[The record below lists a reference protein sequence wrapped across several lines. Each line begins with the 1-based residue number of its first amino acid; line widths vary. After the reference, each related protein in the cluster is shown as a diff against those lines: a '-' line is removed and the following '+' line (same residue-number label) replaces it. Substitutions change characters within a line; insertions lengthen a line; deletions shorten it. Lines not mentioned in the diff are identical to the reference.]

1 MSSQLAIVTSSG
13 SVTTPLPAKGR
24 LIIGSSEARANLV
37 LNSQGVA
44 DVHSVIAR
52 TKDGGWAI
60 QDMGSEFGTML
71 NGKRV
76 EVARLKAGQTILLA
90 SVSLKV
96 IETQPA
102 QDAPATSPKSTA
114 EAPPK
119 DPPIE
124 APPKGGKSLVLDIP
138 GYSIQE
144 TLGKGGMGAVFRA
157 RQDRLHRDV
166 ALKVL
171 SPRLAADSDFVRR
184 FHKEAQAVAALN
196 HPNIV
201 TVYDVGE
208 ASGTHF
214 IAMEYMDD
222 SSLEELLAKEGRLP
236 WKRVAKLLLGAANGL
251 TYAESRQIVHRD
263 IKPSNLML
271 NSDDQVKISDLG
283 LAQRA
288 NDQSGDG
295 RVFGTPHFM
304 APEQVRGEATDRRCD
319 IYSLGATG
327 YQLLTGYTP
336 FEGVNSR
343 EILRAVLTEEF
354 EPIASHVSDT
364 PAALANLIERM
375 IARSPEDR
383 PQSAESVVDALQRII
398 AGTAPA
404 EGVRVTT
411 EGDNSTSKRLALL
424 MGLAVGAAGIYY
436 LKDLIAP
443 TTPATIEP
451 AVSAPEEPTVAATPA
466 KSPDESTEEAQASDP
481 ESTTAPEDDTA
492 QKLFETQAENEFLRV
507 ESSDLS
513 LEDRNLKLEELAEKY
528 NGTTAAAKA
537 LTQVQLNRTTIAKEL
552 EASKALI
559 AKQESVIESMTLAAG
574 LDDPAMTPAKAL
586 AAIYAV
592 PGQEALAGDEVFSA
606 ARADLRDKVCM
617 QALSASVN
625 SLQEIKSDL
634 TDPDKDL
641 PKIKLQELV
650 SRLQNLDPEISFNPK
665 GFEDLRKLEAE
676 ARALLNDLD
685 RQRGIA
691 NSNLSLADE
700 QNIAA
705 YCFDRSEN
713 GLISHLRSLNFEVA
727 SIRMRE
733 LQTAVRSQER
743 AGHIEQL
750 AADLEQAAA
759 SFSVL
764 IDEFENWKRNTV
776 SDPRPRRSS
785 KEAIEITSE
794 GLTLEGD
801 EGDDLVPWSSF
812 STSPGS
818 LDKLFFRRLNREWT
832 ETEKTG
838 VALALNFSATV
849 TVFDQSTNSF
859 AAAKP
864 LQDRELSAW
873 LDAYDKAASWAPGN
887 LSITSNRLATEKLFR
902 SLSLANAGE
911 WAAAEGSLRHA
922 AEEHAGSLLVLLLSD
937 GSPTQ
942 PEPTP
947 DAPLAPDG
955 E

>member
-1 MSSQLAIVTSSG
+1 MSSQLAIVTSNG
-13 SVTTPLPAKGR
+13 SVTTQLPAKGR
-24 LIIGSSEARANLV
+24 LIIGSSETRANLV
-37 LNSQGVA
+37 LTSQGVA

-71 NGKRV
+71 DGKRV

-96 IETQPA
+96 VETQAA
-102 QDAPATSPKSTA
+102 QDAPDTESRAIKAPAPKS
-114 EAPPK
+114 PPAK
-119 DPPIE
+119 PTP
-124 APPKGGKSLVLDIP
+124 ASKSAKSVVLDIP

-222 SSLEELLAKEGRLP
+222 SSLEELLATEGRLP

-343 EILRAVLTEEF
+343 EILRAVLTEDF
-354 EPIASHVSDT
+354 EPISSHVSDT
-364 PAALANLIERM
+364 PPALANLIERM
-375 IARSPEDR
+375 IERAPEDR
-383 PQSAESVVDALQRII
+383 PQSAESVVDALQRIL
-398 AGTAPA
+398 AGTAPPGNVHVA
-404 EGVRVTT
+404 TEEGA
-411 EGDNSTSKRLALL
+411 STSKRLVVAVAL
-424 MGLAVGAAGIYY
+424 AAAAGGAFYF
-436 LKDLIAP
+436 KDLLIPSDPAEP
-443 TTPATIEP
+443 TPAM
-451 AVSAPEEPTVAATPA
+451 SASEEAPVTTATEEPDAAEDETADATPEDLT
-466 KSPDESTEEAQASDP
+466 PQ
-481 ESTTAPEDDTA
+481 EDDTA
-492 QKLFETQAENEFLRV
+492 QKLFESQAEIEFLRV

-513 LEDRNLKLEELAEKY
+513 LKDRNLKLEELAEKY

-537 LTQVQLNRTTIAKEL
+537 LTQVQANRATIAKEL
-552 EASKALI
+552 ETSNALM
-559 AKQESVIESMTLAAG
+559 ATRESVIAAMTLAAA
-574 LDDPAMTPAKAL
+574 LDDPEVTPGAAL

-592 PGQEALAGDEVFSA
+592 PGQDAFAGDEVFTA
-606 ARADLRDKVCM
+606 TRADLRDKVCQ
-617 QALSASVN
+617 QALSASVL
-625 SLQEIKSDL
+625 SLAEVKSDL
-634 TDPDKDL
+634 TNPDKEL
-641 PKIKLQELV
+641 PKVKLQRLV
-650 SRLQNLDPEISFNPK
+650 TRLQNLDPEISYNAE
-665 GFEDLRKLEAE
+665 GFEDLRKLEAD
-676 ARALLNDLD
+676 ARALLSDLD
-685 RQRGIA
+685 RQRDIA
-691 NSNLSLADE
+691 NSNLTMADE
-700 QNIAA
+700 QNIAS
-705 YCFDRSEN
+705 YCFDRGES
-713 GLISHLRSLNFEVA
+713 GLLTHLRSLNFDVA
-727 SIRMRE
+727 SKRMRE
-733 LQTAVRSQER
+733 LQAVVRSQER
-743 AGHIEQL
+743 AGQVEQL
-750 AADLEQAAA
+750 AADLEQAAS

-764 IDEFENWKRNTV
+764 IDEFKNWKRMTV

-785 KEAIEITSE
+785 KEAIGAGPE
-794 GLTLEGD
+794 GITLEGD
-801 EGDDLVPWSSF
+801 EGDDLVPWSDF
-812 STSPGS
+812 SANTDA

-832 ETEKTG
+832 AEEKVG
-838 VALALNFSATV
+838 VALVLNFSSTV
-849 TVFDQSTNSF
+849 TIFDQATESF
-859 AAAKP
+859 AATKP
-864 LQDRELSAW
+864 LQERELTAW
-873 LDAYDKAASWAPGN
+873 LEAYDKALSWAPN
-887 LSITSNRLATEKLFR
+887 NSSISENRQATKLLFR
-902 SLSLANAGE
+902 SLSLADASE
-911 WAAAEGSLRHA
+911 WAAAESALLYA

-937 GSPTQ
+937 GSPIR
-942 PEPTP
+942 PAPKPPT
-947 DAPLAPDG
+947 APDG